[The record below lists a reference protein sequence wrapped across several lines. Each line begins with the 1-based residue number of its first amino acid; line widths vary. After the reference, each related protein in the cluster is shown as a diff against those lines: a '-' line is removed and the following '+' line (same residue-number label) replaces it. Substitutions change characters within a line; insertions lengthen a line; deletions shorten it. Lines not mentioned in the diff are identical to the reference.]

1 MELQALRYYYK
12 KLAET
17 SQTLT
22 DSLAIADVLRTLTF
36 ASLGITRLVRTQLLV
51 LPTQSSTIAA
61 EIGRI
66 ADEVRRELTSEYP
79 S

>member
-1 MELQALRYYYK
+1 LQALRYYYK

-17 SQTLT
+17 SQNLT
-22 DSLAIADVLRTLTF
+22 DPLAIVDVLRALTF

-51 LPTQSSTIAA
+51 LPTQSSTVAA

-66 ADEVRRELTSEYP
+66 ADEVRRELSSE
-79 S
+79 